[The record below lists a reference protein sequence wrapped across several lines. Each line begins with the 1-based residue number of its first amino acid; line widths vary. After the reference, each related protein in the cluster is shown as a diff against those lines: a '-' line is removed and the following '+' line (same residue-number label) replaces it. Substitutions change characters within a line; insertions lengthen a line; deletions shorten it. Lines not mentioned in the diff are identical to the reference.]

1 MKAERLTESVTL
13 YEGNALD
20 CLPLVEVGSVDSV
33 IADPPY
39 GIVNK
44 FGSRQDSNGGTRTL
58 QFEWDRPDVIRSA
71 IRGSLRLC
79 KRSASAFIFAGFDT
93 CELAREELR
102 SAGFTVKPAAWV
114 KPYPPPAGKGNWWPS
129 AFEIAMYTY
138 RNSPPFFDDDPR
150 RRNVFVCDT
159 YRYGQPGKVDHP
171 TQKPLALIRRIV
183 RAIVPP
189 GGLIIDPTAGSGTT
203 LLAAQLEGRR
213 AIGCEIDPAYCEIIR
228 RRVCEADGAGE
239 SSLFR
244 EVVQREFEFS

>member
-1 MKAERLTESVTL
+1 
-13 YEGNALD
+13 
-20 CLPLVEVGSVDSV
+20 
-33 IADPPY
+33 
-39 GIVNK
+39 
-44 FGSRQDSNGGTRTL
+44 
-58 QFEWDRPDVIRSA
+58 
-71 IRGSLRLC
+71 
-79 KRSASAFIFAGFDT
+79 
-93 CELAREELR
+93 
-102 SAGFTVKPAAWV
+102 
-114 KPYPPPAGKGNWWPS
+114 
-129 AFEIAMYTY
+129 MYAY